1 MSKEKKTSQTND
13 KEAVNR
19 LVKRY
24 PNGCPDH
31 VIAKFLGIS
40 EKEVEA
46 KYQSIIA
53 CLRAKMGV

>member
-1 MSKEKKTSQTND
+1 MPKEKKTSQT
-13 KEAVNR
+13 KEEAVNR